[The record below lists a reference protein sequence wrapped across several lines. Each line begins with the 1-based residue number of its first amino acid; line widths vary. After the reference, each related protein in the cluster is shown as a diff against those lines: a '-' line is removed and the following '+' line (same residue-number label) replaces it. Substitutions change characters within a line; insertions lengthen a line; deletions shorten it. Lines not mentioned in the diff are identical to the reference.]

1 MAASGSA
8 GGKLTPKQER
18 AIRALLEHKSVS
30 EAAASIGV
38 GERTLYRWLTDP
50 AFQQALSAAE
60 GDLLD
65 AATRR
70 LLSLQDDAIST
81 FADMLS
87 DDSEA
92 SATVKLRAAQAV
104 LDYMLKLRELRD
116 IEQRLTTLEQAM
128 AAQQQGQRW

>member
-1 MAASGSA
+1 MADSGSA

-18 AIRALLEHKSVS
+18 AIRALLEHKSVG

-38 GERTLYRWLTDP
+38 GERTLYRWLADP
-50 AFQQALSAAE
+50 TFRQALSAAE

-65 AATRR
+65 VATRR
-70 LLSLQDDAIST
+70 LLSLQDAAIST
-81 FADMLS
+81 FAGMLS
-87 DDSEA
+87 DDNEA

-104 LDYMLKLRELRD
+104 LDYLLKLRELRD
-116 IEQRLTTLEQAM
+116 IEQRLTALEQAM